1 MTTTRLL
8 MSASAIFLGL
18 FGVIASFAPDEI
30 LRLLDAT
37 SSPLLLLVVQIT
49 GALYLGFAALD
60 WMARD
65 NLIGGIYSRPVAVA
79 NLLHFLT
86 AGIAMIRLL
95 AVHPEIGLLWLL
107 ALLYALFASS
117 FGVVLF
123 RHPIR
128 SRAERTQS
136 Q

>member
-1 MTTTRLL
+1 MNATRLL
-8 MSASAIFLGL
+8 MSASALLLGL
-18 FGVIASFAPDEI
+18 LGIIASFAPDEI

-37 SSPLLLLVVQIT
+37 SSPLLLLVVQVT

-95 AVHPEIGLLWLL
+95 AVHPEIAPLWPVT
-107 ALLYALFASS
+107 LLYALFASS
-117 FGVVLF
+117 FGAILF

-128 SRAERTQS
+128 SSTEPTRS
-136 Q
+136 

>member
-1 MTTTRLL
+1 MNFTRLL
-8 MSASAIFLGL
+8 MSASALFMGLLGI
-18 FGVIASFAPDEI
+18 IASFAPDEI
-30 LRLLDAT
+30 LRLLDAA
-37 SSPLLLLVVQIT
+37 SSPQLPLLIQIT

-86 AGIAMIRLL
+86 AGIALIRQL

-107 ALLYALFASS
+107 ALPYALFATG

-128 SRAERTQS
+128 SRAEQTQS
-136 Q
+136 